1 MSAHTLSIGKAKP
14 YEEYLDVA
22 KDVKYPG
29 GGRSHFAGHH
39 LVKCK
44 RTEKKK
50 QDSGYKA
57 AKIT

>member
-1 MSAHTLSIGKAKP
+1 MPAHLLAIGQAKP

-29 GGRSHFAGHH
+29 GGRSHFADDH
-39 LVKCK
+39 LVKGK

-50 QDSGYKA
+50 
-57 AKIT
+57 